1 MKKLAVLFPGIGYTN
16 DKPLMY
22 YSRRIAGEH
31 DYEILP
37 IAYFGFPKKVKG
49 DRKRME
55 ESFSIAL
62 TQAEQRL
69 AEVDLCSYDDV
80 LFIGKSIGTIVAA
93 KIASESQAKEKI
105 RLVLYTPLPDTF
117 SFPFGKAI
125 VFTGTDD
132 PWVGKEKSP
141 VYGICEE
148 KGIPCTLISYAN
160 HSLESHDSFQDMKE
174 LYRIMRETERFIM
187 GDRENHEGKIVLP
200 KEK

>member
-1 MKKLAVLFPGIGYTN
+1 
-16 DKPLMY
+16 MY

-37 IAYFGFPKKVKG
+37 IAYSGFPKKVKG

-117 SFPFGKAI
+117 SFPFGEAI

-187 GDRENHEGKIVLP
+187 RDKENHEGKIVLP